1 MNSEGIQV
9 LDFADKDFKSSYYT
23 YDQIIYAIYNL
34 NN

>member
-9 LDFADKDFKSSYYT
+9 LDFADKDFKNSYYK
-23 YDQIIYAIYNL
+23 YDQIIYTNYDL